1 MDLQQ
6 QLVHDPQFKEAF
18 KGVKLFGI
26 AGTNGSCKDTV
37 GQMLAERH
45 NFLFVSVS
53 DLLREEA
60 KKRGL
65 PIEREVLRTISA
77 EWRRE
82 FGLGVLV
89 DRSVALFEESPGK
102 YSGVVAI
109 PMRNVGEAKRIHEL
123 GGTLVWVDAD
133 PKIRYERITSRL
145 RSLEDQKTFEEFLAE
160 EEVEMHQSG
169 DEATL
174 NSAGVK
180 AIANIFL
187 INNGSDIETF
197 KDQAEQA
204 LTGLL

>member
-1 MDLQQ
+1 M
-6 QLVHDPQFKEAF
+6 
-18 KGVKLFGI
+18 KLYGI
-26 AGTNGSCKDTV
+26 AGTNGAGKDSV
-37 GQMLAERH
+37 GEMLAERH

-60 KKRGL
+60 RKRGQ

-89 DRSVALFEESPGK
+89 DRAVDLFNITPDK
-102 YSGVVAI
+102 YQGVVAI

-133 PKIRYERITSRL
+133 PKVRYNRIFSRQ
-145 RSLEDQKTFEEFLAE
+145 RSDEDKKTFEQFQAE
-160 EEVEMHQSG
+160 EQAEMTQSG

-174 NSAGVK
+174 NMAGVK
-180 AIANIFL
+180 AICDVFMRNDG
-187 INNGSDIETF
+187 NDIEAF
-197 KDQAEQA
+197 KDEAEKA
-204 LTGLL
+204 LFNQK